1 MAVRDP
7 GLETPHGLRSRVG
20 APLRTLARSAAHV
33 GLRGG
38 RRAARGLGAAFDAG
52 SKSARSLAGR
62 LAQMPYVSPIVS
74 ALQHVGNLL
83 LRAHVAWTS
92 RVARSSIWRAATNTI
107 WKRILV
113 SNLIGLGVVV
123 IGLLLVSFD
132 SRWVINTRS
141 EALRVQGQIIA
152 AAIAGDLKVSSRH
165 SIIDPDRPAVDAI
178 ARIPFRDDG
187 FASLELSIRP
197 ERVAPILRR
206 LIEPTATRARVVA
219 SDYDVIVDS
228 ATILKFDPGSD
239 DETGDLAADDQR
251 PRWKDFWTRALH
263 LLIGKEVQ
271 VYRASDMQTAANYP
285 EVLQAMRGTPQTL
298 LFLNQQGEQIVNVAV
313 PIKRQDT
320 VLGVLLMST
329 LPGEVDD
336 ILGEASKGFWNL
348 LLVAFAAAVASAFM
362 LARTVAEPMRRL
374 SAAAERVSKDINT
387 RTELQ
392 RTADGGS
399 EEVAQMSRALQTMVN
414 ALYRRIESSE
424 KFAADVAH
432 ELKNPLAAA
441 SSTAQCL
448 SYARTDEDRA
458 ELVKQIELELKRLNK
473 LITDVSKASRLDA
486 ELARQ
491 SNDPVQ
497 LEDVLDGVIDIF
509 RDKPAAEHCQVV
521 LRVAEEGNPRLHMVS
536 GNGGRLAQV
545 ITNLVDNAV
554 SFTPP
559 DGTVAITLSRAG
571 DHVEVRVDD
580 QGPGIEDDK
589 LDTIFTRFYTYRPTA
604 ESSRGNNS
612 GLGLSISREI
622 IVAHGGEV
630 WAENRFDDAGTGG
643 SDGDQPIGA
652 RFVVRLPARIKG

>member
-1 MAVRDP
+1 MAVEDP
-7 GLETPHGLRSRVG
+7 GLETPHGLQSRSGSPV
-20 APLRTLARSAAHV
+20 RSAIRRTAHL
-33 GLRGG
+33 GLR
-38 RRAARGLGAAFDAG
+38 AAKVTADASHAAGTAAALAT
-52 SKSARSLAGR
+52 KSAIGR
-62 LAQMPYVSPIVS
+62 LPPVPASSPIAKVVN
-74 ALQHVGNLL
+74 AVTGPLVRMHL
-83 LRAHVAWTS
+83 AWTGY
-92 RVARSSIWRAATNTI
+92 VGRSSIWRAITNTI
-107 WKRILV
+107 WKRILF

-123 IGLLLVSFD
+123 VGLLIVSYD

-141 EALRVQGQIIA
+141 DALRVQGQIIA
-152 AAIAGDLKVSSRH
+152 AAIAGDLKVSSRR
-165 SIIDPDRPAVDAI
+165 SIIDPDRPAIDAI

-206 LIEPTATRARVVA
+206 LIEPTATRARVIA
-219 SDYDVIVDS
+219 SDFDVIVDS
-228 ATILKFDPGSD
+228 AKILKFDPNLEENSGED
-239 DETGDLAADDQR
+239 AVAEQR
-251 PRWKDFWTRALH
+251 PRWKDFWTRTLH
-263 LLIGKEVQ
+263 LVIGKEVQ
-271 VYRASDMQTAANYP
+271 VYRASDLKTTGNYP
-285 EVLQAMRGTPQTL
+285 EVAEAMRGDPQTL
-298 LFLNQQGEQIVNVAV
+298 LFLNQRGEQIVNVAV

-336 ILGEASKGFWNL
+336 ILAEASKGFWNL
-348 LLVAFAAAVASAFM
+348 LLVAFAASVASAFV

-399 EEVAQMSRALQTMVN
+399 EEVAQMSRALQTMVD
-414 ALYRRIESSE
+414 ALYKRIESSE

-448 SYARTDEDRA
+448 SYVKTDEERA
-458 ELVKQIELELKRLNK
+458 ELVNQIELELRRLNK
-473 LITDVSKASRLDA
+473 LITDVSRASRLDA

-491 SNDPVQ
+491 ASDPVA
-497 LEDVLDGVIDIF
+497 LESVLDGVIDIF
-509 RDKPAAEHCQVV
+509 RDKPSAEHCQVLLDV
-521 LRVAEEGNPRLHMVS
+521 QDESDQRLYVVS

-554 SFTPP
+554 SFTPL
-559 DGTVAITLSRAG
+559 DGTVGIELCRAG
-571 DHVEVRVDD
+571 DHVEVRVED
-580 QGPGIEDDK
+580 QGPGIEEDK

-622 IVAHGGEV
+622 IKAHGGEI
-630 WAENRFDDAGTGG
+630 WA
-643 SDGDQPIGA
+643 
-652 RFVVRLPARIKG
+652 